1 MTTVSDKSNERLS
14 GRVTVETARLVAE
27 VSQISSEDW
36 ARKYQFDDVCWP
48 PRRRNTSLQSST
60 TSSSKSNRFNNDENS
75 YHALSSLA
83 SASVEGV
90 LNLCRR
96 EDGTTKVDHDVP
108 CSTII
113 FVVGGSASGKTQTV
127 FGSSLAS
134 LVSSSTR
141 AEMVHENDIVGHGHD
156 LGLLGEIVMG
166 ILSSQLAAGEE
177 RSTLKCSLSILEI
190 VNADVLRDLF
200 AASEEGLGENGGSN
214 SLRVRY
220 LDARGAVVLNLR
232 QRSIETI
239 EQLSD
244 VLHTSFKSNIMRR
257 AWRNYGG
264 HGHFIVTILVSKPS
278 GYCAKIQLADL
289 AGPDRNAASAATLG
303 DVRKSLS
310 ALRGV
315 LRGLVIQHSN
325 HLNSPVP
332 YRESKH

>member
-60 TSSSKSNRFNNDENS
+60 TSSTKSNRFNNDENS

-220 LDARGAVVLNLR
+220 LDARGAAVLNLR
-232 QRSIETI
+232 QRSIETM

-244 VLHTSFKSNIMRR
+244 VLHTSFKSNIRGERGGTMEGTVILLLPYWYPSRADTARR
-257 AWRNYGG
+257 FSLQIWQAP
-264 HGHFIVTILVSKPS
+264 IVMPQVPPHWVMFESRSLLFVA
-278 GYCAKIQLADL
+278 YCVDL
-289 AGPDRNAASAATLG
+289 
-303 DVRKSLS
+303 
-310 ALRGV
+310 
-315 LRGLVIQHSN
+315 
-325 HLNSPVP
+325 
-332 YRESKH
+332 

>member
-90 LNLCRR
+90 LNLCRQ

-113 FVVGGSASGKTQTV
+113 FVVGGSASGKTLTV

-166 ILSSQLAAGEE
+166 N
-177 RSTLKCSLSILEI
+177 CH
-190 VNADVLRDLF
+190 
-200 AASEEGLGENGGSN
+200 
-214 SLRVRY
+214 
-220 LDARGAVVLNLR
+220 LNLR
-232 QRSIETI
+232 
-239 EQLSD
+239 L
-244 VLHTSFKSNIMRR
+244 
-257 AWRNYGG
+257 
-264 HGHFIVTILVSKPS
+264 
-278 GYCAKIQLADL
+278 AKNERHSSVHSQYW
-289 AGPDRNAASAATLG
+289 
-303 DVRKSLS
+303 KSLTPTCYEIYLPL
-310 ALRGV
+310 LRKAWAKMVDPIHCVCDIWMHGV
-315 LRGLVIQHSN
+315 PRC
-325 HLNSPVP
+325 
-332 YRESKH
+332 